1 MTNQR
6 NIIGHFAIIR
16 EEADHQQAES
26 LLTKS
31 EILSIINSL
40 TPLLGDSQRSRFRGL
55 SSKSRNDLVNIF
67 KTLEICYLKI
77 SIPINNNIEES

>member
-1 MTNQR
+1 MLSEEMKRFGEIAHAKRIDLIKAKLIKETSLGIWQP
-6 NIIGHFAIIR
+6 IPIIR

-40 TPLLGDSQRSRFRGL
+40 TLLLGDSRRSRFR
-55 SSKSRNDLVNIF
+55 VNPA
-67 KTLEICYLKI
+67 TTW
-77 SIPINNNIEES
+77 